1 MKIVK
6 KVKQYVIKEYS
17 QKDIEESGTTYK
29 YGIFFKDDQYEPQ
42 IEADN
47 IQELID
53 WVD

>member
-6 KVKQYVIKEYS
+6 RIKKYVIKEYNKKE
-17 QKDIEESGTTYK
+17 QEENRNYK
-29 YGIFFKDDQYEPQ
+29 YGIFIADDDYEPE